1 MPAPLP
7 IHIAHASPYARA
19 MNADSA
25 APSRPSPLL
34 LRRLAALF
42 YDLWPVLA
50 LWMLTAVPFTLL
62 DVVASG
68 GNTHHN
74 IAPYSPLQWL
84 LWLCCWAVAG
94 VYATLSWK
102 RGGQT
107 LGMRPWRL
115 YVQGTNGAPSMAL
128 LWKRYAL
135 GTLSLLCG
143 GLGFWWALLDREGL
157 TWHDRLSNTRLVH
170 VPDR

>member
-1 MPAPLP
+1 MK
-7 IHIAHASPYARA
+7 
-19 MNADSA
+19 NC
-25 APSRPSPLL
+25 
-34 LRRLAALF
+34 
-42 YDLWPVLA
+42 WPRN
-50 LWMLTAVPFTLL
+50 WRKR
-62 DVVASG
+62 G
-68 GNTHHN
+68 E
-74 IAPYSPLQWL
+74 
-84 LWLCCWAVAG
+84 
-94 VYATLSWK
+94 SWK